1 MIHKHFR
8 RENVIKIEDVELLTD
23 RKTVRICNEDFQ
35 LRRKEYMILELLMQN
50 PDKTFSAE
58 EIYEYIWKEDF
69 LDNDRVVAVQ
79 ISNIRKKTKKYRLID
94 TVWGVGFKFHLK
106 SKYMKI

>member
-58 EIYEYIWKEDF
+58 EIYEYIWKQDF

-79 ISNIRKKTKKYRLID
+79 ISNIRKKTKNID
-94 TVWGVGFKFHLK
+94 
-106 SKYMKI
+106 